1 MVSSSQ
7 FVYLL
12 TFNQT
17 TIKDQTSLWRRFANY
32 RRYGSYWSQWS
43 DLDTDEPLQYRSNQ
57 KKTKHAR
64 VAKSSGLSF
73 VSAVFSPTGQIH
85 QAVRDFMFN
94 QIKLKLELADSQV
107 QSSKIQSTFRFW
119 VTQLACVSNRTAYRS
134 ILAGASS
141 LVDSANVMLHN
152 EDTADQREDRLAANS
167 MEARKFIGDVDLSMV
182 N

>member
-94 QIKLKLELADSQV
+94 QIKLRLGLADPQV

-119 VTQLACVSNRTAYRS
+119 VTQLACVVNRRS
-134 ILAGASS
+134 TLAGVAL
-141 LVDSANVMLHN
+141 LVDSANVMLLK
-152 EDTADQREDRLAANS
+152 RNS
-167 MEARKFIGDVDLSMV
+167 YCMYIYSTNYLEE
-182 N
+182 

>member
-1 MVSSSQ
+1 
-7 FVYLL
+7 
-12 TFNQT
+12 
-17 TIKDQTSLWRRFANY
+17 
-32 RRYGSYWSQWS
+32 
-43 DLDTDEPLQYRSNQ
+43 
-57 KKTKHAR
+57 
-64 VAKSSGLSF
+64 
-73 VSAVFSPTGQIH
+73 
-85 QAVRDFMFN
+85 MFN
-94 QIKLKLELADSQV
+94 QIKLRLELADPQV

-167 MEARKFIGDVDLSMV
+167 MEARKFIGDMDLSMV